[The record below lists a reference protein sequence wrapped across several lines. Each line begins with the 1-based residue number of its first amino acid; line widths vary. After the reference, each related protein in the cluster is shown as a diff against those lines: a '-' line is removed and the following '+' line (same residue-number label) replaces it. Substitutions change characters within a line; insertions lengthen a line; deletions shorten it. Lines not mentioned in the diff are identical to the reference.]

1 MKFNEFFRSPILI
14 NLDRRADRLE
24 QFDKQAQELEI
35 TYTRLAGIPSVDPIT
50 GCTLSHIA
58 ALTMCR
64 DQRAFIF
71 EDDAVFVD
79 GFQEQFETA
88 MSHLPDDWDM
98 VYLGAHLLQKEPV
111 NDYWVRSLECSST
124 HAYAVR
130 AEVIPRLIDRAKLL
144 DVHIDVA
151 YSKLHKDLKV
161 YAARP
166 TLVYQGASY
175 SDLIGGEVDYKYL
188 YF

>member
-1 MKFNEFFRSPILI
+1 MIFNELFCEPILI
-14 NLDRRADRLE
+14 NLDRRTDRLE
-24 QFDKQAQELEI
+24 QFDKQAKELNI
-35 TYTRLAGIPSVDPIT
+35 DYTRFAGIPSVDPIT

-58 ALTMCR
+58 ALSMCR
-64 DQRAFIF
+64 QQRAFVF
-71 EDDAVFVD
+71 EDDATFVED
-79 GFQEQFETA
+79 FNAQFARA
-88 MSHLPDDWDM
+88 MENLPDDWDM
-98 VYLGAHLLQKEPV
+98 IYLGAHLLQKQPV

-130 AEVIPRLIDRAKLL
+130 SEVIPRLIDRAKIL